1 MRVLYEPTKPTQ
13 FAPRH
18 LYVAHEQLLW
28 RQAAVNSP
36 VALAAH
42 CRLVKLADECDAT
55 LVCGST
61 IGELVCGPCDAATR
75 QQVADIQFACVKRFI
90 EKTIPKLEQI
100 AREHIESVLVY
111 AAEQLADG
119 PVSVWIHQNGPA
131 GLPWS
136 VSKTVVR
143 QMVQRVR
150 RRHRLFR
157 AEYGLQEQ
165 YAESDYAYATHVLLS
180 PKMPHWSVNRRELGP
195 KLTDAVAFTV
205 FEDQEICFNEEHLS
219 HILYPSLFHFQTGC
233 HEMAHAV
240 MFAADHKE
248 SWANLARLLG
258 DRTARAQ
265 DTIQSGNTIIRSSQ
279 LL

>member
-1 MRVLYEPTKPTQ
+1 MRVLYKLTKPTH
-13 FAPRH
+13 FASRH
-18 LYVAHEQLLW
+18 LYIAHEQLLW

-75 QQVADIQFACVKRFI
+75 QQVADIQFACAKRFI
-90 EKTIPKLEQI
+90 EATMPKLEQI
-100 AREHIESVLVY
+100 TREHLESVLVY
-111 AAEQLADG
+111 SAGQLADG
-119 PVSVWIHQNGPA
+119 RLVSCIQDTGPA
-131 GLPWS
+131 GMSWRL
-136 VSKTVVR
+136 SKTV
-143 QMVQRVR
+143 VQRVR
-150 RRHRLFR
+150 RRRRFFH
-157 AEYGLQEQ
+157 AEYGREKHFLET
-165 YAESDYAYATHVLLS
+165 DYAYARQVLSS

-205 FEDQEICFNEEHLS
+205 FEDQEICFNDDHLS
-219 HILYPSLFHFQTGC
+219 HKLYPSLFHFQTGC

-279 LL
+279 LTCERL